1 MEVVKIVYVSAI
13 IFPFLATGCIMIF
26 VAHAMRKRKT
36 EQDKLRESKELNNI
50 LEDVIES
57 QDKNLDLYRSTI
69 KDYRE
74 TFGKI

>member
-1 MEVVKIVYVSAI
+1 MDAITIVYVSAI
-13 IFPFLATGCIMIF
+13 IFPLVVTAGLMIF
-26 VAHAMRKRKT
+26 TWHSMKKNDD
-36 EQDKLRESKELNNI
+36 QKELNDI

-57 QDKNLDLYRSTI
+57 QDKNLDLYRSTL